1 MCCVAVTQSQWC
13 CSETFSWAAVPTQLA
28 PLPRKQHTAT
38 LLATGPGGSDT
49 VFLFGGTT
57 SSHGEP
63 LNDLYRLDVGKA
75 TLCVDKGFGVTLTW
89 RCCSLAATIG
99 TYKSMWR
106 KAKVK
111 GPAPSKRFGHT
122 ATAIGST
129 KLLVFGGASSGTTFL
144 NDLHMLHMGKKPSM
158 SVLIGV
164 TSTSHHLMKWTRV
177 YR

>member
-89 RCCSLAATIG
+89 RLWLFC
-99 TYKSMWR
+99 
-106 KAKVK
+106 
-111 GPAPSKRFGHT
+111 
-122 ATAIGST
+122 
-129 KLLVFGGASSGTTFL
+129 
-144 NDLHMLHMGKKPSM
+144 
-158 SVLIGV
+158 
-164 TSTSHHLMKWTRV
+164 SHHWHVQEHVAKGQGQGPCSIKTVWAHCNCHRV
-177 YR
+177 DQAACVWWRQQRHHVPQ